1 MKNKMHGTLPLLI
14 ALSVLMSCAPKPI
27 TIGFVGPLTGSSAP
41 IGLGTRNGFLMAF
54 GSGPG
59 AAPGKIPPCTLVV
72 QDDHNDADLC
82 LSALAELKREGCSI
96 VILCTTS
103 QAATKALPWAMQHDM
118 LVISP
123 TISTPVPGVDNSLF
137 VRINMGSDYYGKAL
151 ADLAI
156 NRLGKKRVALAG
168 DMVNADYVKSVID
181 AFSSTYTAAGGT
193 VSFTRLFNSRMG
205 KPAEGIV
212 RAIEDNH
219 SDGLLIAA
227 ASTEVVQ
234 IAKELERAGSRT
246 QLLLPPWPLTLDL
259 LQNGGKAVEG
269 AVAVSIADLEFRSP
283 AGKNFV
289 KQYLA
294 EYGEQPSFTA
304 LFGYEASAMLRTT
317 LATGIRP
324 TPRLVKDKILALHEF
339 EGLQGTIRFDAHGD
353 AERDLFRY
361 TIEHGSYKSID

>member
-1 MKNKMHGTLPLLI
+1 MKNKMIAAASLLI
-14 ALSVLMSCAPKPI
+14 ALSVLMSCAPKPLI
-27 TIGFVGPLTGSSAP
+27 IGFVGPLTGSSAP

-59 AAPGKIPPCTLVV
+59 AAPGNIPPCTLVV

-82 LSALAELKREGCSI
+82 LSALAELKHEGCSI

-103 QAATKALPWAMQHDM
+103 QAATKAIPWAMQHDM
-118 LVISP
+118 LVITP

-137 VRINMGSDYYGKAL
+137 VRINMGSAFYGKAL

-156 NRLGKKRVALAG
+156 GRLSRKRVALAG
-168 DMVNADYVKSVID
+168 DMVNADYVNSVID
-181 AFSSTYTAAGGT
+181 SFTSAYAAAGGT
-193 VSFTRLFNSRMG
+193 ISFTKFFNSRTG

-212 RAIEDNH
+212 QAIEENH
-219 SDGLLIAA
+219 SDGLLIVA

-269 AVAVSIADLEFRSP
+269 AVAVSIADLEFRSA
-283 AGKNFV
+283 AGKGFV
-289 KQYLA
+289 EHYLA

-304 LFGYEASAMLRTT
+304 LFGYEAAAMLRTT

-324 TPRLVKDKILALHEF
+324 TPRLVKDKILAIHEF

-361 TIEHGSYKSID
+361 VIEHGHYKSID